1 MVTAQTQEA
10 SASQDFRSPGFVV
23 FNINVRYLSN
33 EVNLPIFSQLLNS
46 LYLPGISLL
55 THSSISY
62 IISTAEITF
71 QTSSYENIWL
81 VKCVIQVHAEKQS
94 QGPNCIYLITFLE
107 TLHLLRMVSM
117 DGTKCADS
125 LRWSKIRN
133 TLASTVVLRSTQDVS
148 LDLFT
153 RRNDLKI

>member
-10 SASQDFRSPGFVV
+10 SASQDFQSPGFVI
-23 FNINVRYLSN
+23 FNLNVRYLSN
-33 EVNLPIFSQLLNS
+33 DVYLPIFSQLLNS

-62 IISTAEITF
+62 IISTTEITF

-81 VKCVIQVHAEKQS
+81 EKCVIQ
-94 QGPNCIYLITFLE
+94 PNCIYLIIFLE
-107 TLHLLRMVSM
+107 TLHLLRMVNM

-125 LRWSKIRN
+125 LRWSKVRN

-153 RRNDLKI
+153 RQNDLKI